1 MKKVLSFASLVFLS
15 FSLVFVSCSKDD
27 DNSPAP
33 KTKTELI
40 AQSTWKF
47 DKATAGLYGDISAY
61 IDACYKDNIFTFQ
74 SNGNGNVNE
83 ATVICSPTTAGNF
96 TWSFQSNETILN
108 VSASLLPTGSNN
120 FNIVTLNE
128 TNFVLSQNVTLPA
141 PINQTVLVEFTLKH

>member
-1 MKKVLSFASLVFLS
+1 MKKVLLFASLGLLS
-15 FSLVFVSCSKDD
+15 LSPVFVSCSKDD

-96 TWSFQSNETILN
+96 TGLF
-108 VSASLLPTGSNN
+108 
-120 FNIVTLNE
+120 
-128 TNFVLSQNVTLPA
+128 SQTKPY
-141 PINQTVLVEFTLKH
+141 